1 MSDFTLAFHGG
12 AETVTGSKHLLTVG
26 DERVLV
32 DYGMFQGSRQ
42 LRDLNWQAPPFE
54 PATVGKILLTH
65 AHMDHSGLLPRLVTQ
80 GFAGEIVGTQATCE
94 LARVLLYD
102 SAKLQ
107 EEDARYANKKGYA
120 KHAPALP
127 LYTEKDVD
135 RTLKLMRPM
144 PMSPAKRAG
153 EWQPIAEGIDVRLHN
168 AGHILGS
175 SFAEVR
181 VRRAGGDKTIIFS
194 GDLGRYG
201 VPLHRDPEPL
211 PACDALVVESTYGD
225 RLHDTA
231 PMIDRIRE
239 PFKRTLARG
248 GIILIPSFAV
258 ARVQL
263 VTLMLRELQESG
275 DIPDVPVHIDS
286 PMAAKVTEIYRR
298 HVRSGELDEALSDEE
313 WKRLFPQDVELH
325 SSVAES
331 KRLNEL
337 AGPRIIIA
345 SSGMLTGGRVL
356 HHLERLAPDARNL
369 IVLVGYQA
377 AGTRGRQLFDGAT
390 ALKMHGHM
398 VPIRA
403 GVMTLAGLSAHADA
417 DELMRWI
424 GTGPRP
430 PRHVFVTHGEPP
442 ASEIFAKRVQA
453 ELAWPCLLAWGATAH
468 VPRLHE
474 EFDLAAL
481 LG

>member
-1 MSDFTLAFHGG
+1 MREFTLAFHGG

-26 DERVLV
+26 DERVLI
-32 DYGMFQGSRQ
+32 DYGMFQGERE
-42 LRDLNWQAPPFE
+42 LRDLNWQAPAFE
-54 PATVGKILLTH
+54 PTTVGKVLLTH

-80 GFAGEIVGTQATCE
+80 GFAGEIVGTGGTCE
-94 LARVLLYD
+94 LVRVLLYD

-144 PMSPAKRAG
+144 PMRA
-153 EWQPIAEGIDVRLHN
+153 WQTIGEGIEVRLHN

-175 SFAEVR
+175 TFAEVR
-181 VRRAGGDKTIIFS
+181 VLRDGVARTIVFS

-201 VPLHRDPEPL
+201 VPLHRDPDPL

-225 RLHDTA
+225 RKHETA

-275 DIPDVPVHIDS
+275 DIPDVPIHIDS

-298 HVRSGELDEALSDEE
+298 HVHAGELDEALSDEE
-313 WKRLFPQDVELH
+313 WKRLFPQDVEMH
-325 SSVAES
+325 ASVAES

-337 AGPRIIIA
+337 AGPRIIIS

-390 ALKMHGHM
+390 ALKMHGRM

-403 GVMTLAGLSAHADA
+403 GVLTLAGLSAHGDA

-424 GTGPRP
+424 GSAPTP
-430 PRHVFVTHGEPP
+430 PREVFVTHGEPP
-442 ASEIFAKRVQA
+442 ASEILAGRVRA
-453 ELAWPCLLAWGATAH
+453 ELGVKAH

-474 EFDLAAL
+474 EFDLAEL

>member
-1 MSDFTLAFHGG
+1 MTEFTLTFHGG
-12 AETVTGSKHLLTVG
+12 AQTVTGSKHLITFG
-26 DERVLV
+26 DERILI
-32 DYGMFQGSRQ
+32 DYGMFQGLRE
-42 LRDLNWQAPPFE
+42 LRDLNWQE
-54 PATVGKILLTH
+54 PSFDLASVGAILLTH

-80 GFAGEIVGTQATCE
+80 GFKGQIIGTQATCE

-127 LYTEKDVD
+127 LYNEKDVD
-135 RTLKLMRPM
+135 RTLKLMRPI
-144 PMSPAKRAG
+144 PMHAWHNLAPG
-153 EWQPIAEGIDVRLHN
+153 LDVRLHN

-175 SFAEVR
+175 SFVEMRVSRKPGAHRDRAER
-181 VRRAGGDKTIIFS
+181 TIIFS

-201 VPLHRDPEPL
+201 VPLHRNPEPL
-211 PACDALVVESTYGD
+211 PPCDALVVESTYGD
-225 RLHDTA
+225 RLHETA
-231 PMIDRIRE
+231 PLIDRIRE
-239 PFKRTLARG
+239 PFKRALSRG

-263 VTLMLRELQESG
+263 VTLLLRELQESG
-275 DIPDVPVHIDS
+275 DIADVPIHIDS

-298 HVRSGELDEALSDEE
+298 HVHAGELDEALSDDE
-313 WKRLFPQDVELH
+313 WARLFPRDVEMH
-325 SSVAES
+325 ASVAES

-390 ALKMHGHM
+390 ALKMHGRM

-403 GVMTLAGLSAHADA
+403 GVLTVAGLSAHADA
-417 DELMRWI
+417 DELLRWI
-424 GTGPRP
+424 ASGPKP
-430 PRHVFVTHGEPP
+430 PPQVFVTHGEPP
-442 ASEIFAKRVQA
+442 ASRNPRRACTRRARSESAR
-453 ELAWPCLLAWGATAH
+453 TAA
-468 VPRLHE
+468 P
-474 EFDLAAL
+474 
-481 LG
+481 